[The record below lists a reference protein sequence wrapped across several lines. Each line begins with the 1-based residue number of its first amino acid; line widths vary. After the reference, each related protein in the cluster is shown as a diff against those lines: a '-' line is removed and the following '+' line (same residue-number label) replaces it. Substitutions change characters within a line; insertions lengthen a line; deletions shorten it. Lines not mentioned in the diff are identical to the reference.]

1 MLTDLTRNLCRN
13 ILPRR
18 LKAFLRGTDG
28 SVSVEFALYAP
39 LLLGLFA
46 AIYTYFDA
54 FRRDSVNLKAAYT
67 ISDMISRET
76 TAINDDYLDSM
87 YEMAKLLIRSD
98 SQLGLRVS
106 VVHWD
111 EGDSKYYVDWSS
123 VRGTS
128 NTIWTDATI
137 NNVSSKLPAMPDQE
151 RVILVETFNE
161 MEPAFNI
168 GLPTLTLDNFIF
180 TRPRFAPL
188 VVFEGTAT
196 GSGSHDDGGEGTD

>member
-1 MLTDLTRNLCRN
+1 MLYLLFRFQSQH
-13 ILPRR
+13 LP
-18 LKAFLRGTDG
+18 G
-28 SVSVEFALYAP
+28 SVRSFAKETRGSVTLEFALYAP
-39 LLLGLFA
+39 LLVTSFLT
-46 AIYTYFDA
+46 IYTLFDG

-67 ISDMISRET
+67 VSDLISRET

-87 YEMAKLLIRSD
+87 YEMAKLLIRQD

-111 EGDSKYYVDWSS
+111 DADDKYYVDWSE

-128 NTIWTDATI
+128 NTTWTDVTI
-137 NNVSSKLPAMPDQE
+137 NTVSEKLPDMPDQE

-161 MEPAFNI
+161 MEPAFDI
-168 GLPTLTLDNFIF
+168 GLPTFNIDNFVF

-188 VVFEGTAT
+188 VAFEGSAT
-196 GSGSHDDGGEGTD
+196 GGGSHDDGGDGTD

>member
-1 MLTDLTRNLCRN
+1 MLTALTRKIPANA
-13 ILPRR
+13 LPRR
-18 LKAFLRGTDG
+18 LQTFLRGTDG
-28 SVSVEFALYAP
+28 NVSIEFALYAP
-39 LLLGLFA
+39 VLLALFA

-67 ISDMISRET
+67 VSDLISRET

-111 EGDSKYYVDWSS
+111 SGDDKYYVDWSS

-128 NTIWTDATI
+128 DTIWTDATI
-137 NNVSSKLPAMPDQE
+137 NTVSGKLPTMPDQE

-168 GLPTLTLDNFIF
+168 GLPTLNLDNFIF

-196 GSGSHDDGGEGTD
+196 GSGGHDDGGEGVD